1 MIAETLHV
9 REIFGTKLTSL
20 VSFDLSSMNSLV
32 SLEMSSLPELFWA
45 LVTLE
50 LGFAMI
56 KFVSC
61 KTTFVTEQFGTLITL
76 KSHIFMDSFDMSVE
90 VIFDVVHNITMRT
103 GEVSHLQF
111 PDAMEFCLVL
121 LTILKPSETLS
132 TMFTDMFCL
141 FWLFWSM
148 DNPNVSVQV
157 SLDTP
162 ISRANC
168 ARKLLGRNP
177 CPLLQLLPVNPFL
190 VFL

>member
-50 LGFAMI
+50 LGFTMI

-148 DNPNVSVQV
+148 DNSNVSVQV

-162 ISRANC
+162 IPRTNC
-168 ARKLLGRNP
+168 TRKFLGRNP
-177 CPLLQLLPVNPFL
+177 RPLL
-190 VFL
+190 